1 MKVYDIDQLK
11 RLASNINLYD
21 LTKLTFKTVFKEI
34 IYNEYKVQKGE
45 GMRIDLVC
53 QSIYGNIENIDI
65 ILNVNNI
72 SNPLNIKE
80 GTIIIYPSASNISS
94 FRVTDNRTAN
104 VQATLSSN
112 NKSTAKDSNRE
123 KYVEQNYS
131 LPPTVLDRPTEQVVI
146 SGDTIKVGTGLFNK

>member
-21 LTKLTFKTVFKEI
+21 LTKLTSKTVFQEI

-45 GMRIDLVC
+45 EMRIDLVC
-53 QSIYGNIENIDI
+53 QSIYGNVENIDI
-65 ILNVNNI
+65 ILNTNNI

-80 GTIIIYPSASNISS
+80 GTVIIYPSASNISS
-94 FRVTDNRTAN
+94 LRVTDNKTAN
-104 VQATLSSN
+104 VQANLSSN